1 MGLVIGDKLDYM
13 KDGLVVVD
21 GDIATSVD
29 GVFGIGDIRNTPFKQ
44 VVGSGSD
51 GYIAAMS
58 LDQYLKDRKT
68 VRVDLIHE

>member
-29 GVFGIGDIRNTPFKQ
+29 GVFEIGDI
-44 VVGSGSD
+44 
-51 GYIAAMS
+51 
-58 LDQYLKDRKT
+58 
-68 VRVDLIHE
+68 